1 VRRSRKH
8 GHVVP
13 GILCSVAPESG
24 SKSFLPRRAR
34 PEEARTIADVWL
46 RSRYA
51 SIPAI
56 PPPVHTDD
64 EVRDWFAS
72 VLVSDRDVWVIAPG
86 ECSVALL
93 VLEGEWI
100 NQLYVDPSWTG
111 QGLGSMLVDL
121 AKELHPEYLDLWT
134 FQSNTAARRF
144 YERHGFVAI
153 DTTDGEN
160 EEHAPD
166 VHYRWSNPQLPIGA
180 AAQRTLRDAAVR

>member
-1 VRRSRKH
+1 MRPERAICA
-8 GHVVP
+8 VVE
-13 GILCSVAPESG
+13 PESG

-34 PEEARTIADVWL
+34 AEEARTIADVWL

-51 SIPAI
+51 SIPTI

-72 VLVSDRDVWVIAPG
+72 VLVSDREVWVMAPG
-86 ECSVALL
+86 ECPVALL
-93 VLEGEWI
+93 VLDGEWI

-111 QGLGSMLVDL
+111 QGLGSMLVDF
-121 AKELHPEYLDLWT
+121 AKELHPEHLDLWT

-144 YERHGFVAI
+144 YERHGFAAI

-166 VHYRWSNPQLPIGA
+166 VHYRWSNP
-180 AAQRTLRDAAVR
+180 

>member
-1 VRRSRKH
+1 VE
-8 GHVVP
+8 
-13 GILCSVAPESG
+13 PESG

-34 PEEARTIADVWL
+34 AEDARTIADVWL

-51 SIPAI
+51 SVPAI

-72 VLVSDRDVWVIAPG
+72 VLVSEREVWVIAPG
-86 ECSVALL
+86 ECPVALL

-121 AKELHPEYLDLWT
+121 AKELHPGHLDLWT
-134 FQSNTAARRF
+134 FQSNTPARRF

-166 VHYRWSNPQLPIGA
+166 VHYRWSNP
-180 AAQRTLRDAAVR
+180 